1 MAAFVSPILLVDEDL
16 ALAAFLAA
24 YLGRQGFSAHVENDV
39 DRGVVEA
46 LSGNYAMAV
55 FEDAMPESKGSDA
68 LKRIRAQSELP
79 VLMMTAGG
87 GHQHGVAALEL
98 GADGYVA
105 KPCTAR
111 ELCARIRSI
120 LRRTQA
126 LNSEVRSPR
135 TLVCGGLVLWP
146 QQRRVEWNGEPL
158 PLTSTEFSLL
168 EALLR
173 HAGRPVSKRD
183 LSLLALGR
191 SFTKDDRRVDVH
203 VSSIRRKLCA
213 LMDGRSLIRAV
224 QGQGYRLLGE

>member
-1 MAAFVSPILLVDEDL
+1 MADFVNPILLVDEDL

-24 YLGRQGFSAHVENDV
+24 YLEREGFSAHVENDV
-39 DRGVVEA
+39 DRGVSEA
-46 LSGNYAMAV
+46 LSGNYVMAV
-55 FEDAMPESKGSDA
+55 FEDAVPELKGSDA

-79 VLMMTAGG
+79 VLMMTGG
-87 GHQHGVAALEL
+87 GGDQHCVAALDL

-105 KPCTAR
+105 KPCTPR

-120 LRRTQA
+120 LRRTQT
-126 LNSEVRSPR
+126 LNSDVRSPR
-135 TLVCGGLVLWP
+135 ALVCGGLTLWP

-183 LSLLALGR
+183 LSLIALGR

-224 QGQGYRLLGE
+224 HGQG